1 MCARHLLDLG
11 FPDRKSRQTIVR
23 DALESK
29 LGLYNA
35 SRRLDGV
42 EADEVPALALIR
54 EPGVDLAT
62 RPQGDG
68 PAGAFWAPFVPL
80 LPPHTSTAA
89 QC

>member
-1 MCARHLLDLG
+1 MYARHLLDLG

-29 LGLYNA
+29 MGLYNA

-68 PAGAFWAPFVPL
+68 PAEAFWAPFVL
-80 LPPHTSTAA
+80 RLPPHINTAV